1 MTRVRM
7 ASGALMCVVLAAV
20 SNVVVAQED
29 EDFDFLFGE
38 DAAEQS
44 QQDESAEDDATEG
57 GESEEQSSADD
68 DTSNDESAPAAAP
81 AEPESVDTI
90 PVATTQAR
98 TRAER
103 QGRVLEEIIVTAQKR
118 EQNLTDVPISVS
130 AITGDKLRDAGIENL
145 SDLSEYAPNFK
156 LVEGG
161 LVPLIYMR
169 GVGSGSNQGF
179 ELSVGMYNDGIHLGR
194 PHQTLAA
201 FMDLE
206 RVEVLKGPQ
215 SILFGKNAI
224 AGAINIT
231 SAKPTDE
238 FESSVSASWFEPNND
253 GELSGFVSG
262 PLLGGLRGR
271 LALRARQEDGYVFNL
286 SQNRTDAALDELAS
300 RGTLSWDL
308 SDTIAI
314 DAKLEYNNREAN
326 GRTFQVVDRGVL
338 NESEETTVGL
348 DDIRDTNE
356 REFADV
362 ESGFLTINTDI
373 ALWGGDLELVTGYNG
388 YDQAELFDAD
398 SSRIDTVFLLSDE
411 RYRQFSQ
418 EVRWVSPP
426 GDRFDLTVGAF
437 MQRSSQR
444 FDEFG
449 TLNVRTG
456 TGFLAFLPPETAD
469 QIAMLGEANLI
480 TAVSADL
487 LRLFRTDVQSYSVFA
502 QLTWS
507 LAPRWRLTGG
517 ARFVSERKQGSRDF
531 FTFEPGTQN
540 DVDPATAQVLDALL
554 VETHSLAGERRSDL
568 LLPSLNVQFDVTD
581 QIMAYASATRGAKSG
596 GYDARNNNDNEGPNG
611 GGTNFEYEDEIA
623 DAFELGSKMRLFG
636 GVAELNGALYY
647 VDYSDTQVSVFDG
660 VAGFTVTNAG
670 ASRVQGAELDGRWAV
685 TNAFTLSG
693 SLAYLDFNW
702 TSYVDGPCY
711 FGGPE
716 PSDEGTCDLTGQ
728 ENQQTPKWSASLSGN
743 WVGEVFNGLQWS
755 ATADAN
761 FRDTHFTSGDLD
773 PRGEQDAYVKYNTR
787 LSLSAP
793 TGLWSVAL
801 VGKNLTDELTTGIG
815 APVPLDT
822 GGYMITSERTRTYG
836 VELRMGF

>member
-1 MTRVRM
+1 MGISRTRWAGVVR
-7 ASGALMCVVLAAV
+7 SLGCVALAVAHGLAIG
-20 SNVVVAQED
+20 QDDD
-29 EDFDFLFGE
+29 EFDFLFGDDAYE
-38 DAAEQS
+38 ESSSGESESGDGADEADNDSSASQASAEKDAGATQSTSDDDAAPSEA
-44 QQDESAEDDATEG
+44 ESAEV
-57 GESEEQSSADD
+57 
-68 DTSNDESAPAAAP
+68 
-81 AEPESVDTI
+81 VDTI
-90 PVATTQAR
+90 PVAESAQREPAGR
-98 TRAER
+98 R
-103 QGRVLEEIIVTAQKR
+103 GRVLEEIIVTAQKR
-118 EQNLTDVPISVS
+118 EQSLADVPISVS

-231 SAKPTDE
+231 SAKPTEE
-238 FESSVSASWFEPNND
+238 FESSLSASWFEPNSD
-253 GELSGFVSG
+253 GEFSGFVSG
-262 PLLGGLRGR
+262 PLLGDVGGR
-271 LALRARQEDGYVFNL
+271 FAFRARQEDGYVFNL
-286 SQNRTDAALDELAS
+286 SQNRTDAGIEEIAT
-300 RGTLSWDL
+300 RGTLSMDF
-308 SDTIAI
+308 DEGVTADI
-314 DAKLEYNNREAN
+314 KLEYNDRQAA
-326 GRTFQVVDRGVL
+326 GRTFQVIDRGVL
-338 NESEETTVGL
+338 NESEGTTVGL

-362 ESGFLTINTDI
+362 ESGFLTSNISI
-373 ALWGGDLELVTGYNG
+373 PLAGGDLELVSGYNG
-388 YDQAELFDAD
+388 YDQAELFDGD

-437 MQRSSQR
+437 MQRSSQN
-444 FDEFG
+444 FTEFG

-469 QIAMLGEANLI
+469 TIAMLGEANLV
-480 TAVSADL
+480 TVVSADL
-487 LRLFRTDVQSYSVFA
+487 LRLFTTDVQSYSVFA
-502 QLTWS
+502 QLTWN
-507 LAPRWRLTGG
+507 LAQRWRLTGG
-517 ARFVSERKQGSRDF
+517 ARYVSERKQGSREF

-540 DVDPATAQVLDALL
+540 DVDPATAAVLDALL
-554 VETHSLAGERRSDL
+554 VEAHRLAGERRSDL
-568 LLPSLNVQFDVTD
+568 LLPSINVQFDVTD
-581 QIMAYASATRGAKSG
+581 DIMTYASATRGAKSG
-596 GYDARNNNDNEGPNG
+596 GYDARNNNANDGPNG
-611 GGTNFEYEDEIA
+611 GATNFEYEDEIA
-623 DAFELGSKMRLFG
+623 DAFELGTKTRLFG

-647 VDYSDTQVSVFDG
+647 VDYSNTQVSVFDG

-716 PSDEGTCDLTGQ
+716 PSDDGTCDLTGQ

-743 WVGEVFNGLQWS
+743 YVGEIFNGLQWS

-787 LSLSAP
+787 LSL
-793 TGLWSVAL
+793 
-801 VGKNLTDELTTGIG
+801 
-815 APVPLDT
+815 
-822 GGYMITSERTRTYG
+822 
-836 VELRMGF
+836 

>member
-1 MTRVRM
+1 MTRARI
-7 ASGALMCVVLAAV
+7 ASGVLTCVVLAAA
-20 SNVVVAQED
+20 SSVVVAQED
-29 EDFDFLFGE
+29 DDFDFLFGD
-38 DAAEQS
+38 DASQQS
-44 QQDESAEDDATEG
+44 QQETPGDERAGDDAESAAP
-57 GESEEQSSADD
+57 SSANEDASSED
-68 DTSNDESAPAAAP
+68 GGATDPPADS
-81 AEPESVDTI
+81 ESVETI
-90 PVATTQAR
+90 PVAATRAR
-98 TRAER
+98 TRAQR
-103 QGRVLEEIIVTAQKR
+103 SGRVLEEIVVTAQKR
-118 EQNLTDVPISVS
+118 QQSLSDVPISVS
-130 AITGDKLRDAGIENL
+130 AVSGDKLRDAGIENL

-231 SAKPTDE
+231 SAKPTED
-238 FESSVSASWFEPNND
+238 FESSISASWFAPNRD
-253 GELSGFVSG
+253 QELSGFVSG

-271 LALRARQEDGYVFNL
+271 FAARLRQEDGYVHNI
-286 SQNRTDAALDELAS
+286 SQQRTDPGVDELAS
-300 RGTLSWDL
+300 RGTLSWDA
-308 SDTIAI
+308 SDRLAF
-314 DAKLEYNNREAN
+314 DLKLEYNDRQAA
-326 GRTFQVVDRGVL
+326 GRTFQVIDRGVL
-338 NESEETTVGL
+338 NESEETPFGL
-348 DDIRDTNE
+348 NDFRDTNE
-356 REFADV
+356 REFQNV
-362 ESGFLTINTDI
+362 ESGFITLNSSL
-373 ALWGGDLELVTGYNG
+373 ALGGGDLEFVTGYNG
-388 YDQAELFDAD
+388 YNQAELFDAD
-398 SSRIDTVFLLSDE
+398 SSRIDTVFLDSDE

-426 GDRFDLTVGAF
+426 GETLDFIVGGF
-437 MQRSSQR
+437 YQRSDQV
-444 FDEFG
+444 FGEFG

-469 QIAMLGEANLI
+469 TIAMLGEANLV

-487 LRLFRTDVQSYSVFA
+487 VRLFTTDVQSYSVFG
-502 QLTWS
+502 QLTWNF
-507 LAPRWRLTGG
+507 LPRWRMTAG
-517 ARFVSERKQGSRDF
+517 ARYVSERKQGSRDF
-531 FTFEPGTQN
+531 DTFEPGTQN
-540 DVDPATAQVLDALL
+540 DVDPVTAQVLDALL
-554 VETHSLAGERRSDL
+554 VEAHSLAGERRSDL
-568 LLPSLNVQFDVTD
+568 LLPSLNVQYDLGADTMV
-581 QIMAYASATRGAKSG
+581 YASATRGAKSG

-611 GGTNFEYEDEIA
+611 GATNFEYEDEIA
-623 DAFELGSKMRLFG
+623 DAFELGTKARLFG
-636 GVAELNGALYY
+636 GIADLNAALFY

-685 TNAFTLSG
+685 SEAFTLSG
-693 SLAYLDFNW
+693 SLAYLDFTW

-716 PSDEGTCDLTGQ
+716 PSDAGTCDLTGQ
-728 ENQQTPKWSASLSGN
+728 ENQQTPDWSASLSGN
-743 WVGEVFNGLQWS
+743 YQRSIWRGLVFS
-755 ATADAN
+755 AAADAN

-773 PRGEQDAYVKYNTR
+773 PRGEQDAYVKFNTR
-787 LSLSAP
+787 LSLGPAS
-793 TGLWSVAL
+793 GLWNVAL

-822 GGYMITSERTRTYG
+822 GG
-836 VELRMGF
+836 

>member
-1 MTRVRM
+1 M
-7 ASGALMCVVLAAV
+7 
-20 SNVVVAQED
+20 
-29 EDFDFLFGE
+29 
-38 DAAEQS
+38 
-44 QQDESAEDDATEG
+44 
-57 GESEEQSSADD
+57 
-68 DTSNDESAPAAAP
+68 
-81 AEPESVDTI
+81 
-90 PVATTQAR
+90 
-98 TRAER
+98 
-103 QGRVLEEIIVTAQKR
+103 
-118 EQNLTDVPISVS
+118 
-130 AITGDKLRDAGIENL
+130 
-145 SDLSEYAPNFK
+145 
-156 LVEGG
+156 
-161 LVPLIYMR
+161 
-169 GVGSGSNQGF
+169 
-179 ELSVGMYNDGIHLGR
+179 
-194 PHQTLAA
+194 
-201 FMDLE
+201 
-206 RVEVLKGPQ
+206 
-215 SILFGKNAI
+215 
-224 AGAINIT
+224 
-231 SAKPTDE
+231 
-238 FESSVSASWFEPNND
+238 
-253 GELSGFVSG
+253 SG

-271 LALRARQEDGYVFNL
+271 FAARLRQEDGYVFNL

-300 RGTLSWDL
+300 RGTLSWDF
-308 SDTIAI
+308 SDSIAI
-314 DAKLEYNNREAN
+314 DAKLEYNNREAA
-326 GRTFQVVDRGVL
+326 GRTFQVIDRGVL
-338 NESEETTVGL
+338 NESEDTTVGL

-362 ESGFLTINTDI
+362 ESAFATVNTAI
-373 ALWGGDLELVTGYNG
+373 ELWGGDLELVTGYNG
-388 YDQAELFDAD
+388 YDQAELFDGD

-418 EVRWVSPP
+418 EVRWISPP

-437 MQRSSQR
+437 MQRSSQN
-444 FDEFG
+444 FTEFG

-456 TGFLAFLPPETAD
+456 TGFLAFLPPETAET
-469 QIAMLGEANLI
+469 IAMLGEANLV

-487 LRLFRTDVQSYSVFA
+487 LRLFTTDVQSYSVFA
-502 QLTWS
+502 QLTWN

-517 ARFVSERKQGSRDF
+517 ARYVSERKQGSRDF

-540 DVDPATAQVLDALL
+540 DVDPATAAVLDALL
-554 VETHSLAGERRSDL
+554 VEAHSLAGERRSDL
-568 LLPSLNVQFDVTD
+568 LLPSINVQFDVTD
-581 QIMAYASATRGAKSG
+581 DIMTYASATRGAKSG
-596 GYDARNNNDNEGPNG
+596 GYDARNNNANDGPNG
-611 GGTNFEYEDEIA
+611 GATNFEYEDEIA

-716 PSDEGTCDLTGQ
+716 PSDDGTCDLTGQ

-743 WVGEVFNGLQWS
+743 YVGEVFNGLQWS